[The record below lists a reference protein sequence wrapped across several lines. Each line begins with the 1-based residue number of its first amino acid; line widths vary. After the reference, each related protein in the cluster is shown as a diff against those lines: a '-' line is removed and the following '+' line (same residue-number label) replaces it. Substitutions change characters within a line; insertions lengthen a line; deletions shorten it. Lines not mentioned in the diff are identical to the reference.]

1 MHQKH
6 KKLKDSVVLSE
17 ASRAVLVK
25 EGSACKTGS
34 IRLQQHSI
42 DLCLWGLDPS
52 FAQTRREPSVEAY
65 AHGM

>member
-1 MHQKH
+1 M
-6 KKLKDSVVLSE
+6 VLSE